1 MDYRGVKVNE
11 FERIINRENTNS
23 MKWDKLKANYKRE
36 DLIPMWVA
44 DMDFAISPD
53 ITLAIQE
60 RIAHPILGYTF
71 CSNDYYDAVINW
83 IKRRHDWDIEK
94 EWIVFTPGVVPAIS
108 YLIRALTDIGD
119 NIIIQT
125 PVYHLFSSTIKNNKR
140 NVITNPLVFKNGKYY
155 MDLEDLEKKIDSRT
169 KLLILCS
176 PHNPVGRV
184 WTKEELI
191 KLSDICLRHNI
202 KIISDEIHFDLV
214 YKNYNHSILGSIS
227 DEIRD
232 NSIICT
238 SPSKSFNIAGMQVS
252 NIIISNKEIRKQYEK
267 QLEIDHIGKP
277 NIFAESA
284 LISSYNKSEKWLD
297 SLILYIEQ
305 NKNYFIDYIESEIPE
320 LKVIKPEGTYLL
332 WVDCS
337 GLKMSSEEL
346 KDFFVNKCN
355 LALNHGAMFGEEGQ
369 LFQRFNIA
377 CSRTILKE
385 ALDRIKKAVNN
396 KK

>member
-1 MDYRGVKVNE
+1 MYE
-11 FERIINRENTNS
+11 FEQIINRKNTNS
-23 MKWDKLKANYKRE
+23 MKWDKLKENYKKE

-53 ITLAIQE
+53 ITLAIQK
-60 RIAHPILGYTF
+60 RISHPILGYAF

-83 IKRRHDWDIEK
+83 IKRRHDWDIKK

-108 YLIRALTDIGD
+108 YLIKALTDIGD

-125 PVYHLFSSTIKNNKR
+125 PVYHLFRSTIQNNKR

-155 MDLEDLEKKIDSRT
+155 MDFEDLEKKIDSKT
-169 KLLILCS
+169 KLFILCS

-184 WTKEELI
+184 WSKEELV
-191 KLSDICLRHNI
+191 KLSNICLKNNV

-214 YKNYNHSILGSIS
+214 YKGYEHSVLGSIS

-232 NSIICT
+232 NSIVCT
-238 SPSKSFNIAGMQVS
+238 SPSKSFNIAGIQVS
-252 NIIISNKEIRKQYEK
+252 NIIIPNKEIRKQYEK

-277 NIFAESA
+277 NIFVESA
-284 LISSYNKSEKWLD
+284 LISAYNESEKWLD

-305 NKNYFIDYIESEIPE
+305 NKDYFISYIESEIPE

-346 KDFFVNKCN
+346 KDFFINKCN
-355 LALNHGAMFGEEGQ
+355 LALNHGDMFGEEGR

-385 ALDRIKKAVNN
+385 ALDRIKKAVN
-396 KK
+396 KKK